1 MRTETDVE
9 EYRHRSH
16 STIVLGCSRC
26 SGADT
31 TCSCFRR
38 HEIAVAAY
46 EACIPRDFWSVRA
59 KDITHNKEVFDGV
72 VRKYAERLD
81 TALRK
86 GYGLVFLG
94 DNGVGKTYLM
104 SYVLMKAIRAG
115 RSAYYTT
122 MPQLDHDIKRG
133 FNKPEVEEHLS
144 WLLTSD
150 FLALDELGK
159 ERFKSGQTTFMDT
172 QIERIL
178 KQRCDDSLP
187 VLLATNLDHEALI
200 KSYGPTVSSIIAGK
214 LQAVA
219 MKPGDYRRKMARE
232 MTDDMGYGE

>member
-1 MRTETDVE
+1 M
-9 EYRHRSH
+9 
-16 STIVLGCSRC
+16 
-26 SGADT
+26 
-31 TCSCFRR
+31 
-38 HEIAVAAY
+38 AVAAY
-46 EACIPRDFWSVRA
+46 EACVPRDFWSVRA
-59 KDITHNKEVFDGV
+59 KDITGNREVFDGV
-72 VRKYAERLD
+72 VRKYARRLD
-81 TALRK
+81 TALKK

-94 DNGVGKTYLM
+94 DNGVGKTYLI

-133 FNKPEVEEHLS
+133 FSKSKIEEHLA

-150 FLALDELGK
+150 FLAIDELGK
-159 ERFKSGQTTFMDT
+159 EHYKPGQTTFMDT

-200 KSYGPTVSSIIAGK
+200 KSYGPTVGSIIAGK
-214 LQAVA
+214 FQAVA
-219 MKPGDYRRKMARE
+219 MEPGDYRVKMAKR
-232 MTDDMGYGE
+232 MTGDMGYGE